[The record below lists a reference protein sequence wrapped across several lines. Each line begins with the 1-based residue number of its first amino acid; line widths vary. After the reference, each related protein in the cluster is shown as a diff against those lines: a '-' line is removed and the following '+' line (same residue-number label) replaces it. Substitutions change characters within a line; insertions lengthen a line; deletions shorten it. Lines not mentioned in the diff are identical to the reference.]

1 MPAAQRMSA
10 TTAAVLFKR
19 FPVMTSPYSN
29 ALRRGSYS
37 NEIEAAVP
45 ADRLIYGSPFESRL
59 QIQNRISS
67 MKIISFPDKY
77 FQGGHLVCGVG
88 KNSM

>member
-45 ADRLIYGSPFESRL
+45 ATGYLWVTIESRL

-77 FQGGHLVCGVG
+77 FQGRHLVCGVG